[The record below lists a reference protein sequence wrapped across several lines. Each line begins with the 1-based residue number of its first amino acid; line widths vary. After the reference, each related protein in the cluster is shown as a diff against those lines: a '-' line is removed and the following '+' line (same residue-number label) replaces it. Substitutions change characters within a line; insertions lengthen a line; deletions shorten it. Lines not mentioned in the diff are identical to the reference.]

1 MCSEKLSGV
10 LSEIVFDLLTDIAAG
25 HGDELI
31 EAPILD
37 DSIKGLEACCISELA
52 QFWEGKPSVTR
63 HCLFANILKYCS
75 KDVDIITDITA
86 IIIGAYPSN
95 ETKLS
100 KSSIMDSIKHYYA
113 VAEAPKEKVKEVKEQ
128 PKVEEPK
135 AEPAPVE
142 PAIVNEEDL
151 DKQLN
156 AVEHNYTMAKT
167 PDKSQAIKEHQE
179 MLEAKRALAA
189 ERAALK

>member
-113 VAEAPKEKVKEVKEQ
+113 AAEAPKEKVKEVKEQ
-128 PKVEEPK
+128 PKAEEPK
-135 AEPAPVE
+135 TAPAPVE
-142 PAIVNEEDL
+142 PAIVDEEDL

>member
-10 LSEIVFDLLTDIAAG
+10 LSEIVFDLLTDITAG

-52 QFWEGKPSVTR
+52 QFWEGKSSVTR

-100 KSSIMDSIKHYYA
+100 KNSIMDSIKHYYA
-113 VAEAPKEKVKEVKEQ
+113 TTESSKEKIKEVKEQ
-128 PKVEEPK
+128 PKVEAPK
-135 AEPAPVE
+135 TTPAPVE
-142 PAIVNEEDL
+142 PTIVDEEDL

-156 AVEHNYTMAKT
+156 TVEHNYTMAKT